1 MKRTAFPLD
10 PWGVRAGVTRAAMLA
25 VGVLASAGCDSGGA
39 AGRDADAGGNGHD
52 APGSG
57 SDAGTSDAGAWHADA
72 SDDIGWQTVIAG
84 DWTLEPRSERYVC
97 VRKTLDRDTTFGAMR
112 AINPLGTHHTLL
124 TIGEPDAPDGVSDC
138 DASVN
143 HPLLVAGS
151 GVGTNP
157 LEFPAGVV
165 MKVDK
170 GQQLLLN
177 LHLFNVG
184 DQPLTG
190 TSGTEVEP
198 RAAADA
204 LHVGQAILAG
214 TLRIMLPP
222 GERTTVSGACTMGDD
237 VTIFGVGPHMHQL
250 GVHLKAVAESSVQ
263 GDVTLSDGPYDF
275 ENQQVKLVGPVEMK
289 AGDRVRVDCTYE
301 NTTKKVVQFGD
312 SSLAEMCF
320 AGILRYPALDGFFI
334 CVQ

>member
-1 MKRTAFPLD
+1 MHLD
-10 PWGVRAGVTRAAMLA
+10 PFHAHDRRVSAVVTILMLVWGA
-25 VGVLASAGCDSGGA
+25 VA
-39 AGRDADAGGNGHD
+39 AGGCQSDAGAGADAGGHPANGPD
-52 APGSG
+52 SG
-57 SDAGTSDAGAWHADA
+57 GTVGASDAGEPGADA
-72 SDDIGWQTVIAG
+72 SNAVEWETVISG
-84 DWTLEPRSERYVC
+84 DWSLEARSEKYVC
-97 VRKTLDRDTTFGAMR
+97 VRKTVERDTIFRAMR

-124 TIGEPDAPDGVSDC
+124 TIGEPGAPDGVSDC

-143 HPLLVAGS
+143 YPLLVAGS

-157 LEFPAGVV
+157 LEFPTGVV
-165 MKVDK
+165 MKIEK

-177 LHLFNVG
+177 LHLFNVR
-184 DQPLTG
+184 DEPLTG
-190 TSGTEVEP
+190 TSGTEVKPGDE
-198 RAAADA
+198 ADA

-214 TLRIMLPP
+214 TLGITLPA
-222 GERTTVSGACTMGDD
+222 GERTTVSGTCTMTDD
-237 VTIFGVGPHMHQL
+237 ATIFAVAPHMHQL

-263 GDVTLSDGPYDF
+263 GDVVLSDAMYDF
-275 ENQQVKLVGPVEMK
+275 ENQRVALVGPVEMK

-320 AGILRYPALDGFFI
+320 AGLLRYPASAGAFL